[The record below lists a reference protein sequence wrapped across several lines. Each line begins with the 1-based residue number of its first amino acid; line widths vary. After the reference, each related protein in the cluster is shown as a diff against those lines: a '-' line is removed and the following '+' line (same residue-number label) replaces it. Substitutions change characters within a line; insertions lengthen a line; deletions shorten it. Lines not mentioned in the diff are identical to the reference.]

1 MYTWMVG
8 QVETSKKQD
17 VPDRTG
23 NGDAI
28 AGVANPFTAM
38 GSSSSSSGDIVSSD
52 CMSVNDMHGEGR
64 RKRTSGFFFG
74 LRPEDL
80 RRPLS
85 VTADAEGVVV
95 STTGVD
101 APGSS
106 LSSEATISSD

>member
-52 CMSVNDMHGEGR
+52 CMAVNDVHGEGV
-64 RKRTSGFFFG
+64 GNV
-74 LRPEDL
+74 P
-80 RRPLS
+80 
-85 VTADAEGVVV
+85 VV
-95 STTGVD
+95 S
-101 APGSS
+101 SS
-106 LSSEATISSD
+106 ACDQKTCAAH